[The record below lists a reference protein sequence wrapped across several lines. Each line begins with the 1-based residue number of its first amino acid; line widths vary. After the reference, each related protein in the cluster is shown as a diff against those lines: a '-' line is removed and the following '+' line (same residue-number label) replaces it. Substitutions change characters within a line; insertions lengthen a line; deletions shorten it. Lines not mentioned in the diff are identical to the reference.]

1 MHFLEIQVEDVLNSE
16 DLILREE
23 DGMDEDVT
31 HIEIDKGDKRKDNGI
46 EIRRLGVKMNLISLV
61 VE

>member
-1 MHFLEIQVEDVLNSE
+1 MYFLEIQVEDVLNSE

-23 DGMDEDVT
+23 DRMDEEVT